1 MQADPSSSPLAGRSP
16 QLAAGQGDRRPSLT
30 QRLRAIEPDR
40 YAVYLGFVAIFL
52 FFSITLRNDGFTSG
66 RNLLN
71 ILEATAPITVMAVAT
86 AFVLGAGEV
95 DFSIGAIVALSSLV
109 AALVLRE
116 TDAAILGIAAG
127 LGTGAAVGLLNG
139 TMVTRLR
146 LPSFLVTLGTMGL
159 FTGLSQRVTNL
170 ESVPSVNETFNDLF
184 GSGEVLGVSTLI
196 IWSLVIVAVGHY
208 VLRHRRVGAHVLA
221 SGDNAAA
228 AQVSGVRVGRV
239 RTGVLVASGL
249 SASFAGLMYTA
260 NLHGASYSLGT
271 TDLLTVVAA
280 VVIGGTRLLGGRSTV
295 VGALVGSLILGVVNN
310 GLILSGFSTS
320 EQQIAQG
327 VIILVAV
334 ALTLREPAR

>member
-1 MQADPSSSPLAGRSP
+1 MQADPTSSPLAGHSP
-16 QLAAGQGDRRPSLT
+16 QVAAGLG
-30 QRLRAIEPDR
+30 EPDPSWRRRLSGVDAGR
-40 YAVYLGFVAIFL
+40 YAVYLGFVAIFIV
-52 FFSITLRNDGFTSG
+52 FSITLSEDGFTSG

-95 DFSIGAIVALSSLV
+95 DFSLGAVVALSSLV

-116 TDAAILGIAAG
+116 TDVAVLGALAG
-127 LGTGAAVGLLNG
+127 LGTGAAIGLLNG
-139 TMVTRLR
+139 SMTTLLR
-146 LPSFLVTLGTMGL
+146 LTSFLVTLGTMGL
-159 FTGLSQRVTNL
+159 VTGLAQRITNL
-170 ESVPSVNETFNDLF
+170 ESVPSVNETFNDVF

-196 IWSLVIVAVGHY
+196 LWSLAAVALGHY
-208 VLRHRRVGAHVLA
+208 VLRHRRTGAHVLA

-228 AQVSGVRVGRV
+228 AQVSGVRVRRV
-239 RTGVLVASGL
+239 RIGVLVASGI
-249 SASFAGLMYTA
+249 AAAFAGLMYTA
-260 NLHGASYSLGT
+260 NLHGATYSLGS

-295 VGALVGSLILGVVNN
+295 IGALVGSLLLGVVNN

>member
-1 MQADPSSSPLAGRSP
+1 MQAGPSLSPFAGRGP
-16 QLAAGQGDRRPSLT
+16 QVAAGKGRSLRE
-30 QRLRAIEPDR
+30 RLRDIDAAR
-40 YAVYLGFVAIFL
+40 YAVYLGFIAIFAI
-52 FFSITLRNDGFTSG
+52 FSITLRHDGFTGS

-86 AFVLGAGEV
+86 SFVLGAGDV
-95 DFSIGAIVALSSLV
+95 DFSIGAVVALSSLV

-116 TDAAILGIAAG
+116 TDAAALGIAAG
-127 LGTGAAVGLLNG
+127 LGTGAGVGLLNG
-139 TMVTRLR
+139 AMVTWLR

-170 ESVPSVNETFNDLF
+170 EAVPSVNETFNNLL
-184 GSGEVLGVSTLI
+184 GSGDILGVSTLI
-196 IWSLVIVAVGHY
+196 VWSLVAVAVGHY

-239 RTGVLVASGL
+239 RTGVLVASGV
-249 SASFAGLMYTA
+249 SAGFAGLMYTA

-295 VGALVGSLILGVVNN
+295 IGALVGSLLLGVVNN
-310 GLILSGFSTS
+310 GLILSGFSSS

-334 ALTLREPAR
+334 ALTLREPAG